1 MSPSHQGETILKSDW
16 IIKFFLIIG
25 LFVTGLFIVLPL
37 LHAIQLSFY
46 HMESFVSKPEW
57 IGLKNY
63 TDALNDPVFWRDLL
77 NGVIYAGF
85 SIFFQVSLGVGIA
98 VVLSKS
104 FKGKQLVRGISIL
117 PYLLPTAIVSLT
129 FLWMMDGSLGI
140 ITLGLAK
147 IGIYNVPWFETPFTA
162 MATIIFMS
170 VWLWTPFVTTC
181 FLAGLQSVP
190 KELYDAAKVDGLG
203 AWRTFWQVTIPVLKP
218 ILTIIVLLRG
228 IWMFNKFDV
237 IWLLTMG
244 GPLGATEHLPILAY
258 KKSFSMFDVGGGA
271 AVATISLL
279 ILTAV
284 VFTFFKLFPFEEK

>member
-1 MSPSHQGETILKSDW
+1 MPSSHQGETILKSDW
-16 IIKFFLIIG
+16 IIKCFLIIG

-57 IGLKNY
+57 VGLQNY
-63 TDALNDPVFWRDLL
+63 TEALMDPVFWRDLL

-85 SIFFQVSLGVGIA
+85 SIFFQVSFGIGIA

-162 MATIIFMS
+162 MATVIFMS

-218 ILTIIVLLRG
+218 ILTVIVLLRG

-244 GPLGATEHLPILAY
+244 GPVGATEHLPILAY

-284 VFTFFKLFPFEEK
+284 VFTFFKLFPFEEQ